1 MGEGVTRSFRPE
13 ELERLAGLMDDLN
26 RSADEVFKRAWPL
39 QASQFVTP
47 LGEMPRWGSDT
58 AKDLRQ
64 RAAIGRLQTGDPF
77 AGLAWAGFPP
87 LEIVA
92 NGNKIDPATL
102 ISVNSVAD
110 WANKTGN
117 SDFQRKPG
125 ESLDD
130 YLKRLEAAA
139 ISKAIPALTP
149 HEATVAN
156 ILKIVGD
163 VKGVAATVP
172 IVTTQAVSLSRVLFH
187 NQVLMPTINP
197 LLAKA
202 KGSALVK
209 ESSLVKATPW
219 LKTLIEGSQLK
230 LSPKSATAPGNSL
243 AGLTRRLFMKSKLYR
258 DYVAMLPHDLELE
271 AAGKVVATGRALAG
285 VRVNNLLNLA
295 FGDNRLAKL
304 LGGETHAGVNVQV
317 SGEANL
323 LKVWS
328 ATADPKKM
336 EAAAA
341 VLKVE
346 PTALTRLGTVA
357 RTAGAVRALGVVG
370 GVVSTGYS
378 AANVV
383 SQGDPIA
390 AFKRNGAGYVADIAE
405 VGFNAS
411 LTAAM
416 ICPNPVTLGATVI
429 TGAVYVG
436 AKVVENWD
444 DIEAGAKKVSK
455 AIGDGAKKVFSSLSP
470 FD

>member
-13 ELERLAGLMDDLN
+13 ELERLASLMDDLN

-110 WANKTGN
+110 WANTTGN

-130 YLKRLEAAA
+130 YLTRLKAAA
-139 ISKAIPALTP
+139 VAHAIPALEP
-149 HEATVAN
+149 HEATVAKV
-156 ILKIVGD
+156 LKILGD
-163 VKGVAATVP
+163 VRGVTITAP

-187 NQVLMPTINP
+187 NNVLRPTVNS

-202 KGSALVK
+202 KSSAPVTQ
-209 ESSLVKATPW
+209 SSLIQKSTRLQA
-219 LKTLIEGSQLK
+219 LLNEAELA
-230 LSPKSATAPGNSL
+230 PKSVTAPGRSL
-243 AGLTRRLFMKSKLYR
+243 VGLTRRLFMKSKLYQ

-271 AAGKVVATGRALAG
+271 VSSKAVAAGRALAG
-285 VRVNNLLNLA
+285 ARVNKLLNHA
-295 FGDNRLAKL
+295 FGDNRLAEM
-304 LGGETHAGVNVQV
+304 LGGKTHAGVNVQV

-357 RTAGAVRALGVVG
+357 RTAGAFRSLGIVG

-378 AANVV
+378 AANVI

-416 ICPNPVTLGATVI
+416 ICPNPLTLGATVV

-444 DIEAGAKKVSK
+444 DIEAGAKKASK
-455 AIGDGAKKVFSSLSP
+455 AIGDGAKKVFSSINP

>member
-1 MGEGVTRSFRPE
+1 MGEGVTRSFKPE

-47 LGEMPRWGSDT
+47 LGEMPGWGSDT
-58 AKDLRQ
+58 AKELRR

-130 YLKRLEAAA
+130 YLTRLKAAA
-139 ISKAIPALTP
+139 VAHAIPALEP

-156 ILKIVGD
+156 ILKIRGD
-163 VKGVAATVP
+163 VKGVAAAVP
-172 IVTTQAVSLSRVLFH
+172 VVTTQAVSLSRVLFN
-187 NQVLMPTINP
+187 NQILKP
-197 LLAKA
+197 A
-202 KGSALVK
+202 
-209 ESSLVKATPW
+209 
-219 LKTLIEGSQLK
+219 LKTLIDTAAQGEANALAKK
-230 LSPKSATAPGNSL
+230 LVPRTRSVAAPGNGL
-243 AGLTRRLFMKSKLYR
+243 ASLTRQLFMKSKLYR
-258 DYVAMLPHDLELE
+258 DYVSLLPHQLEMDS
-271 AAGKVVATGRALAG
+271 AAKAVTTGRALAG
-285 VRVNNLLNLA
+285 ARVNNLLNRA
-295 FGDNRLAKL
+295 FGDNRLAEL
-304 LGGETHAGVNVQV
+304 LGGKTHAGVKVQV

-341 VLKVE
+341 ILKVE
-346 PTALTRLGTVA
+346 PTALTRLGVVA
-357 RTAGAVRALGVVG
+357 RTAGAVRPLSIVG
-370 GVVSTGYS
+370 AVASTGYS
-378 AANVV
+378 VANVI
-383 SQGDPIA
+383 SQGDPRE
-390 AFKRNGAGYVADIAE
+390 AFKRNGAGYIADVAE
-405 VGFNAS
+405 MGFNAS
-411 LTAAM
+411 LTVAM
-416 ICPNPVTLGATVI
+416 VCPNPFAIGATVV

-436 AKVVENWD
+436 AKVVEHWD
-444 DIEAGAKKVSK
+444 DIEAGAKKAGK
-455 AIGDGAKKVFSSLSP
+455 AIGERARKVFSSLNP

>member
-1 MGEGVTRSFRPE
+1 MTRSFRPE

-110 WANKTGN
+110 WATKTGN

-130 YLKRLEAAA
+130 YLTRLKAAA
-139 ISKAIPALTP
+139 VAHAIPALEP

-156 ILKIVGD
+156 VLKILGD
-163 VKGVAATVP
+163 VQGVTSTAP

-187 NQVLMPTINP
+187 NNVLRPTVNS

-202 KGSALVK
+202 RNSKLLT
-209 ESSLVKATPW
+209 ESSLIRA
-219 LKTLIEGSQLK
+219 
-230 LSPKSATAPGNSL
+230 SPKLEDWLLGSEFQLPAKSGTAPGTGL

-258 DYVAMLPHDLELE
+258 DYVAMLPHDIELE
-271 AAGKVVATGRALAG
+271 GAGKAVAAGRSLAG
-285 VRVNNLLNLA
+285 ARVNNLLNRA
-295 FGDNRLAKL
+295 FGDNRLARL
-304 LGGETHAGVNVQV
+304 LGSETHAGAEVKV

-328 ATADPKKM
+328 ATADPTKM

-341 VLKVE
+341 ILKVE
-346 PTALTRLGTVA
+346 PTALTRLGVVA

-378 AANVV
+378 AANVI

-455 AIGDGAKKVFSSLSP
+455 AIGDGAKKVFSSLNP

>member
-117 SDFQRKPG
+117 SDFQRQPG

-130 YLKRLEAAA
+130 YLTRLEAAA
-139 ISKAIPALTP
+139 VAHAIPALEP

-156 ILKIVGD
+156 VLKILGD
-163 VKGVAATVP
+163 VQGVTSTAP
-172 IVTTQAVSLSRVLFH
+172 IVTTQAVSLSRVLFN
-187 NQVLMPTINP
+187 NQVLKP
-197 LLAKA
+197 A
-202 KGSALVK
+202 
-209 ESSLVKATPW
+209 
-219 LKTLIEGSQLK
+219 LKTLIDTAVQGKANALASK
-230 LSPKSATAPGNSL
+230 LIPRTRSVAAPGTGL
-243 AGLTRRLFMKSKLYR
+243 AGLTRQLFMKSKLYR
-258 DYVAMLPHDLELE
+258 DYVSLLPHQLEMD
-271 AAGKVVATGRALAG
+271 GVAKAVTTGRALAG
-285 VRVNNLLNLA
+285 TRVNNLLNLS
-295 FGDNRLAKL
+295 FGDNRLAAL
-304 LGGETHAGVNVQV
+304 LAGKTRAGVKVQV

-341 VLKVE
+341 ILKVE
-346 PTALTRLGTVA
+346 PTALTRLGVVA
-357 RTAGAVRALGVVG
+357 RTSGAIRSLGIVG
-370 GVVSTGYS
+370 GVASTGYS
-378 AANVV
+378 VANVI
-383 SQGDPIA
+383 SQGDPRE
-390 AFKRNGAGYVADIAE
+390 AFKRNGAGYIADVAE

-416 ICPNPVTLGATVI
+416 ICPNPVTLGATVV

-444 DIEAGAKKVSK
+444 DIEAGAKKAGK
-455 AIGDGAKKVFSSLSP
+455 AIGDGARKVFSSLNP

>member
-58 AKDLRQ
+58 AKDLRR

-110 WANKTGN
+110 WANKTEN
-117 SDFQRKPG
+117 SDFQRKSG

-163 VKGVAATVP
+163 VKGVAAAVP
-172 IVTTQAVSLSRVLFH
+172 IVTTQAVSLSRVLFN
-187 NQVLMPTINP
+187 NQVLKPALRTLIDTAVQGKANA
-197 LLAKA
+197 LAK
-202 KGSALVK
+202 K
-209 ESSLVKATPW
+209 
-219 LKTLIEGSQLK
+219 LIPRTRSV
-230 LSPKSATAPGNSL
+230 AAPGTGL
-243 AGLTRRLFMKSKLYR
+243 AGLTRQLFMKSKLYR
-258 DYVAMLPHDLELE
+258 DYVSLLPHQLEMD
-271 AAGKVVATGRALAG
+271 GVAKAVTTGRALAG
-285 VRVNNLLNLA
+285 TRVNNLLNLA
-295 FGDNRLAKL
+295 FGDNRLAEL
-304 LGGETHAGVNVQV
+304 LAGRTRAGVKVQV

-341 VLKVE
+341 ILKVE
-346 PTALTRLGTVA
+346 PTALTRLGAVA

-378 AANVV
+378 AANVI
-383 SQGDPIA
+383 SQGDPRE
-390 AFKRNGAGYVADIAE
+390 AFERNGAGYIADVAE
-405 VGFNAS
+405 MGFNAS
-411 LTAAM
+411 LTVAM
-416 ICPNPVTLGATVI
+416 VCPNPFTIGATVV

-436 AKVVENWD
+436 AKVVEHWD
-444 DIEAGAKKVSK
+444 DIEAGAKKAGK
-455 AIGDGAKKVFSSLSP
+455 AIGEGARKVFSSLNP

>member
-13 ELERLAGLMDDLN
+13 DLERLAGLMDDLN

-39 QASQFVTP
+39 QASQIVGS
-47 LGEMPRWGSDT
+47 LREMPGWGSDT
-58 AKDLRQ
+58 AKDLRR

-77 AGLAWAGFPP
+77 AGLVWAGFPP

-92 NGNKIDPATL
+92 NGDKIDPATL

-110 WANKTGN
+110 WANRTGN
-117 SDFQRKPG
+117 TDFHRKSG

-130 YLKRLEAAA
+130 YLTRLKAAA
-139 ISKAIPALTP
+139 ISKAIPALEP

-156 ILKIVGD
+156 VLKTMGD
-163 VKGVAATVP
+163 AKGVAATVP
-172 IVTTQAVSLSRVLFH
+172 IVTTQAMSLNRLLLNNHVSRPLIGKLTGGAWT
-187 NQVLMPTINP
+187 LPTR
-197 LLAKA
+197 
-202 KGSALVK
+202 
-209 ESSLVKATPW
+209 
-219 LKTLIEGSQLK
+219 
-230 LSPKSATAPGNSL
+230 SATAPGTGVAS
-243 AGLTRRLFMKSKLYR
+243 LTRRLFMKSGLYR
-258 DYVAMLPHDLELE
+258 DYVSMLPEYAEMDQVNR
-271 AAGKVVATGRALAG
+271 VVSAGRALAG
-285 VRVNNLLNLA
+285 ARVNNFLNLA
-295 FGDNRLAKL
+295 FGNNELAAL
-304 LGGETHAGVNVQV
+304 LGGTTH
-317 SGEANL
+317 SGEAVSVSSQASL

-357 RTAGAVRALGVVG
+357 RTAGAFRALGVVG

-378 AANVV
+378 AANVI
-383 SQGDPIA
+383 SQGDPVD

-416 ICPNPVTLGATVI
+416 ICPNPVTIGATVI

-436 AKVVENWD
+436 AKVVEHWD
-444 DIEAGAKKVSK
+444 DIEAGAEKVSK
-455 AIGDGAKKVFSSLSP
+455 AIGDGAKKVFSSLNP

>member
-13 ELERLAGLMDDLN
+13 DLERLAGLMDDLN

-39 QASQFVTP
+39 QASQIVAP
-47 LGEMPRWGSDT
+47 LRELPVWGSDT

-77 AGLAWAGFPP
+77 AGLVWAGFPP

-92 NGNKIDPATL
+92 NGDKIDPATL

-110 WANKTGN
+110 WANKMGN
-117 SDFQRKPG
+117 TDFHRKPG

-130 YLKRLEAAA
+130 YLTRLRAAA
-139 ISKAIPALTP
+139 VAHAIPALEP

-156 ILKIVGD
+156 ILKIVSD
-163 VKGVAATVP
+163 VKGVTATAP

-187 NQVLMPTINP
+187 NYLIRPGANS
-197 LLAKA
+197 LLTKA
-202 KGSALVK
+202 KGGALQ
-209 ESSLVKATPW
+209 SSLVKARPE
-219 LKTLIEGSQLK
+219 LRNRILGSK
-230 LSPKSATAPGNSL
+230 IGLSAKSVTAPGDSL
-243 AGLTRRLFMKSKLYR
+243 VGLTRRLFMKSKLYR
-258 DYVAMLPHDLELE
+258 DYVAMLPHEFE
-271 AAGKVVATGRALAG
+271 TQAVGKAASAGRALAG
-285 VRVNNLLNLA
+285 IRVNDLLNLA
-295 FGDNRLAKL
+295 FGDNRLAAE
-304 LGGETHAGVNVQV
+304 LGGKTHAGVDVLV

-341 VLKVE
+341 ILKVE
-346 PTALTRLGTVA
+346 PTALTRLGAVA
-357 RTAGAVRALGVVG
+357 RTAGALRSFNIVG
-370 GVVSTGYS
+370 SVASTGFS
-378 AANVV
+378 VANVI
-383 SQGDPIA
+383 SQGNPKE

-416 ICPNPVTLGATVI
+416 VCPNPFTVGATVV
-429 TGAVYVG
+429 TGAVYAG
-436 AKVVENWD
+436 AKVVEHWD
-444 DIEAGAKKVSK
+444 DIEAGAKKVGK
-455 AIGDGAKKVFSSLSP
+455 AIGEGAGKVFNALNP

>member
-47 LGEMPRWGSDT
+47 LGEMPGWGSDT
-58 AKDLRQ
+58 AKELRR

-117 SDFQRKPG
+117 SDFQRKPE

-130 YLKRLEAAA
+130 YLTRLKAAA
-139 ISKAIPALTP
+139 VAHAIPALEP

-163 VKGVAATVP
+163 VRGVTTAAP

-187 NQVLMPTINP
+187 NNVLRPAVNP

-202 KGSALVK
+202 KESTLVK
-209 ESSLVKATPW
+209 ESSVVNASPRLQALVKNLALAPR
-219 LKTLIEGSQLK
+219 SV
-230 LSPKSATAPGNSL
+230 TAPGTGL

-258 DYVAMLPHDLELE
+258 DYVTLLPHHVELD
-271 AAGKVVATGRALAG
+271 AAGRAVEAGRALVG
-285 VRVNNLLNLA
+285 VRANNLLNRA
-295 FGDNRLAKL
+295 FGNNQLAAL
-304 LGGETHAGVNVQV
+304 LGGKTHAGEEVKA
-317 SGEANL
+317 SGQASL
-323 LKVWS
+323 LKVWK
-328 ATADPKKM
+328 ATGNSQKM
-336 EAAAA
+336 EIAART
-341 VLKVE
+341 LKVE
-346 PTALTRLGTVA
+346 PAALTRMGAVV
-357 RTAGAVRALGVVG
+357 RTAGFLRLGNLAGQIVA
-370 GVVSTGYS
+370 TGYS
-378 AANVV
+378 AANVI
-383 SQGDPIA
+383 SQGDPRD
-390 AFKRNGAGYVADIAE
+390 AFKRNGAGYVADVAE

-411 LTAAM
+411 LTAALV
-416 ICPNPVTLGATVI
+416 CPNPVTIGATVI
-429 TGAVYVG
+429 TGSVYLG
-436 AKVVENWD
+436 AKVVEHWD
-444 DIEAGAKKVSK
+444 DIEAGAKKASK
-455 AIGDGAKKVFSSLSP
+455 AIGDGAKKVLSSLNP

>member
-1 MGEGVTRSFRPE
+1 
-13 ELERLAGLMDDLN
+13 MDDLN

-39 QASQFVTP
+39 QASQFVAP
-47 LGEMPRWGSDT
+47 LREMPRWGSDT
-58 AKDLRQ
+58 AKDLRR

-77 AGLAWAGFPP
+77 AGLVWAGFPP

-130 YLKRLEAAA
+130 YLTRLKAAA
-139 ISKAIPALTP
+139 VAHAIPALEP

-163 VKGVAATVP
+163 VRGVTTTAP
-172 IVTTQAVSLSRVLFH
+172 IVTTQAVSLSRLLLNNRAWQPVISKLTGGAWT
-187 NQVLMPTINP
+187 LPTR
-197 LLAKA
+197 
-202 KGSALVK
+202 
-209 ESSLVKATPW
+209 
-219 LKTLIEGSQLK
+219 
-230 LSPKSATAPGNSL
+230 SATAPGTGVAS
-243 AGLTRRLFMKSKLYR
+243 LTRRLFMKSSLYR
-258 DYVAMLPHDLELE
+258 DYVSLLPEYAEMDQVNRVVH
-271 AAGKVVATGRALAG
+271 AGRTLAG
-285 VRVNNLLNLA
+285 ARVNNLLNLA
-295 FGDNRLAKL
+295 FGNNELAAV
-304 LGGETHAGVNVQV
+304 LGGTTH
-317 SGEANL
+317 SGEAVSVSSQANL

-328 ATADPKKM
+328 STADPKKM

-346 PTALTRLGTVA
+346 PAALTRLGTVA
-357 RTAGAVRALGVVG
+357 RTAGAFRALGIVG

-378 AANVV
+378 AANVI
-383 SQGDPIA
+383 SQGNPID
-390 AFKRNGAGYVADIAE
+390 AFKRNGAGYVADLAE

-416 ICPNPVTLGATVI
+416 ICPNPVTIGATVI

-436 AKVVENWD
+436 AKVVEHWD
-444 DIEAGAKKVSK
+444 DIKAGAKKVSK
-455 AIGDGAKKVFSSLSP
+455 AIGDGAKKVFTSLNP
-470 FD
+470 FG

>member
-47 LGEMPRWGSDT
+47 LGEMPGWGSDT
-58 AKDLRQ
+58 AKELRR

-130 YLKRLEAAA
+130 YLTRLQAAA
-139 ISKAIPALTP
+139 VAHAIPALEP

-163 VKGVAATVP
+163 VRGVTTAAP
-172 IVTTQAVSLSRVLFH
+172 IVTTQAVSLSRVLLN
-187 NQVLMPTINP
+187 NQVLKP
-197 LLAKA
+197 A
-202 KGSALVK
+202 
-209 ESSLVKATPW
+209 
-219 LKTLIEGSQLK
+219 LKTLIDTAVQGKANALAKK
-230 LSPKSATAPGNSL
+230 LIPRTRSVAAPGTGL
-243 AGLTRRLFMKSKLYR
+243 AGLTRQLFMKSKLYR
-258 DYVAMLPHDLELE
+258 DYVSLLPHQLEMDG
-271 AAGKVVATGRALAG
+271 AAKAVTTGRALAG
-285 VRVNNLLNLA
+285 TRVNNFLNLA
-295 FGDNRLAKL
+295 FGDNRLAEL
-304 LGGETHAGVNVQV
+304 LADKTRAGVKVQV

-341 VLKVE
+341 ILKVE
-346 PTALTRLGTVA
+346 PTALTRLGVVA
-357 RTAGAVRALGVVG
+357 RTAGAVRSLGIVG
-370 GVVSTGYS
+370 GVASTGYS
-378 AANVV
+378 VANVI
-383 SQGDPIA
+383 SQGDPRE
-390 AFKRNGAGYVADIAE
+390 AFKRNGAGYIADVAE
-405 VGFNAS
+405 MGFNAS
-411 LTAAM
+411 LTVAM
-416 ICPNPVTLGATVI
+416 VCPNPFAIGATVV

-436 AKVVENWD
+436 AKVVEHWD
-444 DIEAGAKKVSK
+444 DIEAGAKKAGK
-455 AIGDGAKKVFSSLSP
+455 AIGEGARKVFSSLNP

>member
-1 MGEGVTRSFRPE
+1 MGEGVTRSFKPE

-39 QASQFVTP
+39 QVSQMVSS
-47 LGEMPRWGSDT
+47 LREMPGWGSDT
-58 AKDLRQ
+58 AKDLRR

-77 AGLAWAGFPP
+77 AGLVWAGFPP

-92 NGNKIDPATL
+92 NGDRIDPATL

-117 SDFQRKPG
+117 TDFHRKPG

-130 YLKRLEAAA
+130 YLTRLKAAA
-139 ISKAIPALTP
+139 VAHAIPALEP

-163 VKGVAATVP
+163 VQGVATTAP
-172 IVTTQAVSLSRVLFH
+172 IVTTQAVSLSRVLFNNH
-187 NQVLMPTINP
+187 ALRPALNALVDTVVPAKENGLAGGT
-197 LLAKA
+197 LSAKA
-202 KGSALVK
+202 NGLTKKLVPRTR
-209 ESSLVKATPW
+209 SV
-219 LKTLIEGSQLK
+219 
-230 LSPKSATAPGNSL
+230 TAPGTGL
-243 AGLTRRLFMKSKLYR
+243 AGITRRLFMKSKLYR
-258 DYVAMLPHDLELE
+258 DYVSLLPHQLEMD
-271 AAGKVVATGRALAG
+271 GVAKAVTTGRTLAG
-285 VRVNNLLNLA
+285 ARVNSLLNLA
-295 FGDNRLAKL
+295 FGNNQLAKL
-304 LGGETHAGVNVQV
+304 LGGTTHAGVKVEV

-341 VLKVE
+341 ILKVE

-357 RTAGAVRALGVVG
+357 RTAGAFRALGVVG
-370 GVVSTGYS
+370 SVVSTGYS
-378 AANVV
+378 AANVI
-383 SQGDPIA
+383 SQGDPRE

-416 ICPNPVTLGATVI
+416 ICPTPVTIGATVI

-436 AKVVENWD
+436 AKVVEHWD

-455 AIGDGAKKVFSSLSP
+455 AIGDGAKKLLTSLNP
-470 FD
+470 FG

>member
-26 RSADEVFKRAWPL
+26 RSADEVLKRAWPL
-39 QASQFVTP
+39 QVSQFVTP
-47 LGEMPRWGSDT
+47 LGEMPRWGSET

-77 AGLAWAGFPP
+77 AGLVWAGFPP

-110 WANKTGN
+110 WANATGN

-163 VKGVAATVP
+163 VKGVAATAP
-172 IVTTQAVSLSRVLFH
+172 IVTTQAVSLSRLLLNNHVSRPLIGK
-187 NQVLMPTINP
+187 LTGGAWTLPTR
-197 LLAKA
+197 
-202 KGSALVK
+202 
-209 ESSLVKATPW
+209 
-219 LKTLIEGSQLK
+219 
-230 LSPKSATAPGNSL
+230 SATAPGPGAAS
-243 AGLTRRLFMKSKLYR
+243 LTRRLFMKSSLYR
-258 DYVAMLPHDLELE
+258 DYVSMLPEYAEMDQVNR
-271 AAGKVVATGRALAG
+271 AVNAGRTLAG
-285 VRVNNLLNLA
+285 ARVNNLLNVA
-295 FGDNRLAKL
+295 FGNNELAAV
-304 LGGETHAGVNVQV
+304 LGGTTHSRETVTASSQ
-317 SGEANL
+317 ANL

-357 RTAGAVRALGVVG
+357 RTAGAVRSLGIVG

-378 AANVV
+378 AANVI

-416 ICPNPVTLGATVI
+416 ICPNPLTLGATVV

-444 DIEAGAKKVSK
+444 DIEAGAKKACK
-455 AIGDGAKKVFSSLSP
+455 AIGDGAEKVFSSINP

>member
-13 ELERLAGLMDDLN
+13 DLERLAGLMDDLN

-39 QASQFVTP
+39 QASQIVAP
-47 LGEMPRWGSDT
+47 LRELPAWGSDT

-77 AGLAWAGFPP
+77 AGLVWAGFPP

-117 SDFQRKPG
+117 KDFHRKPG

-130 YLKRLEAAA
+130 YLTRLKAAA
-139 ISKAIPALTP
+139 ISHAIPALEP

-156 ILKIVGD
+156 ILKIVSD
-163 VKGVAATVP
+163 VKGVTATAP
-172 IVTTQAVSLSRVLFH
+172 IVTTQAVSLSRVLFN
-187 NQVLMPTINP
+187 NQILKPALTKLIDTAVQGKANA
-197 LLAKA
+197 LAK
-202 KGSALVK
+202 K
-209 ESSLVKATPW
+209 
-219 LKTLIEGSQLK
+219 LIPRTRSV
-230 LSPKSATAPGNSL
+230 AAPGTGL
-243 AGLTRRLFMKSKLYR
+243 AGLTRQLFMKSKLYR
-258 DYVAMLPHDLELE
+258 DYVSLLPHQLEMDG
-271 AAGKVVATGRALAG
+271 AAKAVTTGRALAG
-285 VRVNNLLNLA
+285 ARVNNFLNRV
-295 FGDNRLAKL
+295 FGDNRLAEL
-304 LGGETHAGVNVQV
+304 LGGKTHAGVDVRAA
-317 SGEANL
+317 GEANL

-341 VLKVE
+341 ILKVE
-346 PTALTRLGTVA
+346 PTALTRLGVVA
-357 RTAGAVRALGVVG
+357 RTAGAFRSLGIVG
-370 GVVSTGYS
+370 AVANTGYS
-378 AANVV
+378 AANVI
-383 SQGDPIA
+383 SQGNPID

-405 VGFNAS
+405 VTFNAS

-416 ICPNPVTLGATVI
+416 ICPSPVALGATVI

-436 AKVVENWD
+436 AKVIEHWD
-444 DIEAGAKKVSK
+444 DIEAGAKKVGE
-455 AIGDGAKKVFSSLSP
+455 AIGEGARKVFSSLNP

>member
-47 LGEMPRWGSDT
+47 LGEMPGWGSDT
-58 AKDLRQ
+58 AKELRR

-77 AGLAWAGFPP
+77 AGLVWAGFPP

-130 YLKRLEAAA
+130 YLTRLQAAA
-139 ISKAIPALTP
+139 VAHAIPALEP
-149 HEATVAN
+149 HEETVAN
-156 ILKIVGD
+156 ILKIRGD

-187 NQVLMPTINP
+187 NQVLRPAVNS
-197 LLAKA
+197 LLTKA
-202 KGSALVK
+202 KGGVLA
-209 ESSLVKATPW
+209 SSLVKARPE
-219 LKTLIEGSQLK
+219 LRSRILGSK
-230 LSPKSATAPGNSL
+230 VALSAKSVTAPGNSL
-243 AGLTRRLFMKSKLYR
+243 VGLTRRLFMKSKLYR
-258 DYVAMLPHDLELE
+258 DYVAMLPHEFE
-271 AAGKVVATGRALAG
+271 TQAVGKATSTGRALAG
-285 VRVNNLLNLA
+285 IRVNDLLNRA
-295 FGDNRLAKL
+295 FGDNRLAAE
-304 LGGETHAGVNVQV
+304 LGGKTHAGVDALV

-341 VLKVE
+341 ILKVE
-346 PTALTRLGTVA
+346 PTALTRLGVVA
-357 RTAGAVRALGVVG
+357 RTAGAVRSLGIVG
-370 GVVSTGYS
+370 GVASTGYS
-378 AANVV
+378 VANVI
-383 SQGDPIA
+383 SQGDPRD
-390 AFKRNGAGYVADIAE
+390 AFKRNGAGYVADVAE

-416 ICPNPVTLGATVI
+416 VCPNPVTIGATVI
-429 TGAVYVG
+429 TGSVYLG
-436 AKVVENWD
+436 AKVVEHWD
-444 DIEAGAKKVSK
+444 DIEAGANKVSR
-455 AIGDGAKKVFSSLSP
+455 AIGDGAKKVFSSLNP

>member
-13 ELERLAGLMDDLN
+13 DLERLAGLMDDLN

-39 QASQFVTP
+39 QASQIVAP
-47 LGEMPRWGSDT
+47 LRELPAWGSDT

-77 AGLAWAGFPP
+77 AGLVWAGFPP

-117 SDFQRKPG
+117 KDFHRKPG

-130 YLKRLEAAA
+130 YLARLKAAA
-139 ISKAIPALTP
+139 ISHAIPALEP

-156 ILKIVGD
+156 ILKIVSD
-163 VKGVAATVP
+163 VKGVTATAP

-187 NQVLMPTINP
+187 NHVLAPTVNP
-197 LLAKA
+197 LLAAA
-202 KGSALVK
+202 KGGALQ
-209 ESSLVKATPW
+209 SSLVKSRPW
-219 LKTLIEGSQLK
+219 LKSAIEGRNVM
-230 LSPKSATAPGNSL
+230 LSARSVTAPGNSL
-243 AGLTRRLFMKSKLYR
+243 VGLTRRLFMKSKLYR
-258 DYVAMLPHDLELE
+258 DYVAMLPHDLELK
-271 AAGKVVATGRALAG
+271 AAGKAVETGRALAG
-285 VRVNNLLNLA
+285 ARVNTFLNRV
-295 FGDNRLAKL
+295 FGDNRLAEL
-304 LGGETHAGVNVQV
+304 LGGKTHAGVKVQV

-341 VLKVE
+341 ILKVE
-346 PTALTRLGTVA
+346 PTALTRLGAVA
-357 RTAGAVRALGVVG
+357 RTAGALRSIGIVG
-370 GVVSTGYS
+370 SVASTGFS
-378 AANVV
+378 VANVI
-383 SQGDPIA
+383 SQGNPKE

-416 ICPNPVTLGATVI
+416 VCPNPFTVGATVV

-436 AKVVENWD
+436 AKVVEHWD
-444 DIEAGAKKVSK
+444 DIEAGAKKVGK
-455 AIGDGAKKVFSSLSP
+455 AIGEGARKVFSSLNP